1 MISLRT
7 NMASLIVQKNLSAA
21 TKGLNRA
28 LEQLTTGYKLNHA
41 KDNPADYAILKQKEA
56 KLNSWN
62 VASDN
67 ISIGQNMLE
76 TADSNAEL
84 IATHISRIRDLCQQA
99 VNGTYGEQSVRAI
112 KQEIM
117 ARYDEIKRIK
127 ENAEFNDIKLFGEY
141 DKDGN
146 LVSKPITLQVGID
159 SSAASRISVDTSM
172 DLSLISDIENWD
184 VTDSGCL
191 DKIDEL
197 LNEISDYQVR
207 IGAAQNRLDCALELA
222 GVNIN
227 SLTSSISTLRDAD
240 IAEASSNLIRYQIL
254 QQACATLL
262 ATANQMPAI
271 ALQLI

>member
-76 TADSNAEL
+76 SADSNAEL
-84 IATHISRIRDLCQQA
+84 IATHLSRIRDLCQQA
-99 VNGTYGEQSVRAI
+99 ANGTYGEQSVQAI

-197 LNEISDYQVR
+197 LNEVSDYQVR

>member
-146 LVSKPITLQVGID
+146 LASKPITLQVGID

-197 LNEISDYQVR
+197 LNEVSDYQVR

>member
-67 ISIGQNMLE
+67 ISIGQHMLE

-146 LVSKPITLQVGID
+146 LASKPITLQVGID

-197 LNEISDYQVR
+197 LNEVSDYQVR

>member
-76 TADSNAEL
+76 SADSNAEL

>member
-76 TADSNAEL
+76 SADSNAEL
-84 IATHISRIRDLCQQA
+84 IATHLSRIRDLCQQA
-99 VNGTYGEQSVRAI
+99 ANGTYGEQSVQAI

-117 ARYDEIKRIK
+117 ARYDEVKRIK

-146 LVSKPITLQVGID
+146 LVSKHITLQDGID